1 MFGSAR
7 TASIISNEKMN
18 DIMKAVKSPEESCLL
33 INILVK

>member
-18 DIMKAVKSPEESCLL
+18 DMKAVKSPEESCLL